1 MCYAKGMPN
10 SNITLD
16 SAKRLSE
23 SAIFWSLQRPYFDT
37 QGVHAWTGSVPFFVT
52 SNQFIARR
60 YAQLINAYLADR
72 QSHATGAKQ
81 ETVYILELGTG
92 SGQFSFYVLKH
103 LSRLM
108 QVYGSAAP
116 KFCYV
121 MTDFTENNI
130 QYWQTHPALQPYIR
144 DLKLDF
150 AHYDM
155 ENDQSIDLINQ
166 SITLKKDGTR
176 TPLIVLAN
184 YIFDT
189 VTCDAFYINNYKT
202 QELQLSLHTTADNM
216 QNDKIIDT
224 KKIKTTFQTKDIDIN
239 TYYQDE
245 KINNI
250 LAFYQKNIEQSN
262 VLIPVA
268 SLRSIAHLFDI
279 SQNDCM
285 IISSDKGKT
294 TLSEIDHTQEPHIAF
309 HGSVSFSVNFDAITR
324 YIAQHQGEA
333 YIPEPRRGIRTVLYL
348 NAPQKMEQCPRL
360 MQEIDQSIEG
370 FSPADFFLCYRQFI
384 ENDHTPTLNTLNA
397 QLAFCLFDTHVFKK
411 LLPRILKAIVE
422 ANALAKNKLRSN
434 LEKIANSFYI
444 MPHCHDVFHSIA
456 ECHFAM
462 GDYQLAKAY
471 FTQSQQTFED
481 SDITLYNLSLC
492 NIQLNKLSAA
502 IEQLNLA
509 HRLNPNNTDVI
520 NLLKKINQQQS

>member
-1 MCYAKGMPN
+1 MPN
-10 SNITLD
+10 STITLD
-16 SAKRLSE
+16 PPKRLSE

-52 SNQFIARR
+52 SNQFIAHR
-60 YAQLINAYLADR
+60 YAQLIAAYLTDR
-72 QSHATGAKQ
+72 QTKAAGGKL

-103 LSRLM
+103 LSKLM
-108 QVYGSAAP
+108 QVYGDAAP

-130 QYWQTHPALQPYIR
+130 QYWQTHPALKPYIKN
-144 DLKLDF
+144 LQLDF

-155 ENDQSIDLINQ
+155 ENDQSIHLINQ

-176 TPLIVLAN
+176 TPLIILAN

-189 VTCDAFYINNYKT
+189 VTCDAFYINNHKT
-202 QELQLSLHTTADNM
+202 QELQLSLHTSADNM
-216 QNDKIIDT
+216 QDDKIIDD

-294 TLSEIDHTQEPHIAF
+294 QLSEIDHIQEPHIAF

-324 YIAQHQGEA
+324 YITQHQGEA

-348 NAPQKMEQCPRL
+348 NAPQKLNQCPTL
-360 MQEIDQSIEG
+360 KQAIDQSIEG

-384 ENDHTPTLNTLNA
+384 ENDNTPTLNTLNA
-397 QLAFCLFDTHVFKK
+397 QLAFCLFDAHVFKK
-411 LLPRILKAIVE
+411 LLPRILNAIVG
-422 ANALAKNKLRSN
+422 ANALAKNKLRDN
-434 LEKIANSFYI
+434 LEKIANGFYL
-444 MPHCHDVFHSIA
+444 MPNCHDIFHSIA
-456 ECHFAM
+456 ECYFAM
-462 GDYQLAKAY
+462 NDYKLAEAY
-471 FTQSQQTFED
+471 FTQSQLIFED

-492 NIQLNKLSAA
+492 DIQLNNLSSA
-502 IEQLNLA
+502 IERLNLA
-509 HRLNPNNTDVI
+509 HSLNPNNTDVT
-520 NLLKKINQQQS
+520 NLLDKINQQQP